1 MKKYNTL
8 IIIAF
13 ALFLPLSLYSVGLI
27 ANNLHEASTS
37 AELSQHIMDVH
48 SSKFEENS
56 VLFTPFVDEDML
68 PNLYTTLNEIIGAEL
83 EGISS
88 LNNSITLGNIPD
100 IKVVDP
106 FLFNEDYLVLEKGRM
121 PVPQQE
127 NETIEVLLGSIITS
141 SDTNEKYDIGTIF
154 NAGFQ
159 DITTGKSIMV
169 RFEVVGIVDRY
180 YSFPYPTPNVGNI
193 THVSLIIP
201 DISNYVDIEL
211 LPERYE
217 ALYLTFT
224 EKADITE
231 VTTRLQGLGNVFA
244 VPKTK
249 DYLSGNIDLKQNF
262 QDSETIKAISI
273 FILIGIIYTVL
284 AFAFFSRRRENTFIV
299 ILDLA
304 LPFASW
310 AFYYICAF
318 FVLRFTGN
326 NLLFVPY
333 SLIAG
338 GSLTAIAIT
347 VRTYLIFKKRRG
359 KKHDKYK
366 KFGENI

>member
-13 ALFLPLSLYSVGLI
+13 VLFLPLSLYSVGLI
-27 ANNLHEASTS
+27 ANNLHEESTS

-68 PNLYTTLNEIIGAEL
+68 PNIYATLNEMFGAEL

-106 FLFNEDYLVLEKGRM
+106 FLFNEDYLVLKKGRM
-121 PVPQQE
+121 PMQQEE

-141 SDTNEKYDIGTIF
+141 SDTNEKYDTGTIF

-159 DITTGKSIMV
+159 DITTGKSIMAH
-169 RFEVVGIVDRY
+169 FEVVGIVDRY
-180 YSFPYPTPNVGNI
+180 YSFPYPTPKVGYI
-193 THVSLIIP
+193 THISLIIP
-201 DISNYVDIEL
+201 DIGNYIGIEL

-224 EKADITE
+224 EKPDITE

-244 VPKTK
+244 VPKTQ
-249 DYLSGNIDLKQNF
+249 DYLNDNIDLKQNL
-262 QDSETIKAISI
+262 QTSETIKAISI
-273 FILIGIIYTVL
+273 FLLIGIIYTVL
-284 AFAFFSRRRENTFIV
+284 AFAFFSRKRENAFNV
-299 ILDLA
+299 ILDFA
-304 LPFASW
+304 LPFAGW

-318 FVLRFTGN
+318 FAWGFAGA
-326 NLLFVPY
+326 NLLYMPF

-338 GSLTAIAIT
+338 GSLTAIAIS
-347 VRTYLIFKKRRG
+347 VKIYLILKKCKG
-359 KKHDKYK
+359 EDHDKYK
-366 KFGENI
+366 KSGKSI